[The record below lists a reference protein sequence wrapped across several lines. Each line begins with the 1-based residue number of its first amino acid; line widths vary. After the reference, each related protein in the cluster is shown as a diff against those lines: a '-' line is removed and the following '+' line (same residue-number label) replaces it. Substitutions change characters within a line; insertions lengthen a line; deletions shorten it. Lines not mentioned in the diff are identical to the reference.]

1 MYCGEG
7 LANAA
12 ARFSLVLMQPDHI
25 DTFLDLFETRNFNRS
40 AERLSVTQSTVSGRI
55 AALERNLGVTLFRR
69 SRAGCEPTTEGLRFE
84 PHARALR
91 HAQTEARA
99 AVRGTGGQAM
109 VIRLG
114 LQYDIAASDP
124 SGWVVRLRE
133 TLPQAALYIEAD
145 YSAQT
150 CRDVQDGGL
159 DLGLIFTP
167 HPAPDLHF
175 ESLNEM
181 RYRMIAATQTEL
193 HDLSD
198 ISPEHYVFAN
208 ISPALAR
215 THLALLPHLSQPPV
229 QVGQSAMVEGLVT
242 GLGLAGYV
250 EASAAD
256 RLVKSGAAR
265 SIAGAPILTQP
276 VYAAIHHRNR
286 HRAVWRSL
294 LRALRTNLEGQ
305 K

>member
-1 MYCGEG
+1 
-7 LANAA
+7 
-12 ARFSLVLMQPDHI
+12 MQPDQI

-40 AERLSVTQSTVSGRI
+40 AERLGVTQSTVSGRI
-55 AALERNLGVTLFRR
+55 VALERSLGVTLFRR
-69 SRAGCEPTTEGLRFE
+69 SRAGCEATTEGLRFE

-91 HAQTEARA
+91 HALTEARA
-99 AVRGTGGQAM
+99 AVRGAGGQAM

-133 TLPQAALYIEAD
+133 ALPQAALYIEAD

-150 CRDVQDGGL
+150 CRDVQAGGL

-167 HPAPDLHF
+167 HPAPDLYF
-175 ESLNEM
+175 ESLNEL
-181 RYRMIAATQTEL
+181 RYRMVASTQTKL
-193 HDLSD
+193 HALSEITPD
-198 ISPEHYVFAN
+198 HYVFAN

-215 THLALLPHLSQPPV
+215 THLTLLPQLSQPPLE
-229 QVGQSAMVEGLVT
+229 VGQSAMVEGLVL
-242 GLGLAGYV
+242 GLDLAGYV
-250 EASAAD
+250 EASRAE
-256 RLVKSGAAR
+256 RLVATGAAR
-265 SIAGAPILTQP
+265 LIEGAPILTQP